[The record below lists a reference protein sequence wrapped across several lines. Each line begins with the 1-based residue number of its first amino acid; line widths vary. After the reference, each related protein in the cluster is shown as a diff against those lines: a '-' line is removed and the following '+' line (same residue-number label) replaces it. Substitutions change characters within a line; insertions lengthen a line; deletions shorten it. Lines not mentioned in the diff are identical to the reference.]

1 MRRAFTLIEAALA
14 LLALGLLAAI
24 AIPTYTTLMRSAQE
38 DSAER
43 LVQAYA
49 LDVRARVALER
60 QVDPT
65 ASLDTCPSCW
75 SAASERLDGVGAQ
88 VNGVPAP
95 FAASAPLILTE
106 DVMVAIHA
114 DAGTPTLVS
123 VSTDTAQAQVVDDGA
138 DPQVS
143 VASPVPGQ
151 VLSGSVE
158 VLLEASDDLGIARVE
173 ILINA
178 VVRALHVGPASS
190 ISVDLAGLAL
200 GEALLVARVTDVAG
214 KQSSSAPVLVRI
226 D

>member
-24 AIPTYTTLMRSAQE
+24 AIPTYSTLMRSAQE

-60 QVDPT
+60 QVNPT

-75 SAASERLDGVGAQ
+75 SAASTRLDGVSAQ
-88 VNGVPAP
+88 VNGVTAP
-95 FAASAPLILTE
+95 FAASAPLILT
-106 DVMVAIHA
+106 DGVVVAVHA
-114 DAGTPTLVS
+114 DGADPTLVS
-123 VSTDTAQAQVVDDGA
+123 VSTDTAQAQVVDDVA
-138 DPQVS
+138 DPQVR
-143 VASPVPGQ
+143 VTSPVPGQ
-151 VLSGSVE
+151 VLSGRAE
-158 VLLEASDDLGIARVE
+158 VLLDLADDLGIARVE

-178 VVRALHVGPASS
+178 VVRALHVGPANS
-190 ISVDLAGLAL
+190 ISVDLTGLAL

-214 KQSSSAPVLVRI
+214 KQVSSPAVLVTI
-226 D
+226 Q